1 VAPRKESISK
11 PLAKLVSEDYVAGH
25 KVGEADLFQ
34 AVRKLVA
41 AVYAECI
48 AHARSWRFGRARELI
63 NLQAYY
69 PTLITAGPLY
79 ECYVGSARPQY
90 RRVHRAGF
98 VFRRVEGDHVV
109 DERLDI
115 VDGLGLPPLLAAI
128 ERDQERMI
136 LRMRG
141 RLPTLRRAVDRTVS
155 KLRSASQKQRV
166 AILSGT
172 AGEL

>member
-1 VAPRKESISK
+1 
-11 PLAKLVSEDYVAGH
+11 
-25 KVGEADLFQ
+25 
-34 AVRKLVA
+34 
-41 AVYAECI
+41 
-48 AHARSWRFGRARELI
+48 
-63 NLQAYY
+63 
-69 PTLITAGPLY
+69 
-79 ECYVGSARPQY
+79 
-90 RRVHRAGF
+90 